1 MLQLLQKSRSHSD
14 ANQPLHIFG
23 ARVFSIWRYKR
34 EMEALSLVAHAPE
47 NLPHGLSQKNDFER
61 KIHLEDD
68 DLGQHR
74 ATV

>member
-1 MLQLLQKSRSHSD
+1 
-14 ANQPLHIFG
+14 
-23 ARVFSIWRYKR
+23 
-34 EMEALSLVAHAPE
+34 MEALSLVAHAPE